1 MVGQW
6 RAPSAARR
14 RSRNAPA
21 ARRRRSPP
29 PRHGPGAASPSRAAR
44 PGGLGTGAPSPV
56 VARWSLL
63 PAHPYDECG
72 HATDH
77 GQADDHEH
85 CDLATGGTVVL
96 ARARISL
103 GIARVGRVRISLVT
117 FAAVGAVGAGLG
129 VVLGSTG
136 RLRGGGIVGRLAGG
150 LVGVI
155 AGPLLH
161 GERGLTVDRV
171 AVGGD

>member
-14 RSRNAPA
+14 RSRSAPA

-77 GQADDHEH
+77 GQADHHEQG
-85 CDLATGGTVVL
+85 DLATGGTVVL
-96 ARARISL
+96 ARARVSL
-103 GIARVGRVRISLVT
+103 GIARLGRVRIGLAAL
-117 FAAVGAVGAGLG
+117 AAVRAVLAGPG
-129 VVLGSTG
+129 VVLGGAG
-136 RLRGGGIVGRLAGG
+136 RLRGGGSVSRPAVG
-150 LVGVI
+150 LV
-155 AGPLLH
+155 
-161 GERGLTVDRV
+161 
-171 AVGGD
+171 